1 MAMNTFLFENEEE
14 KKYALACL
22 AFSKSLNLIDDDSL
36 EGVKKRCDAENEK
49 RKAQLENGET
59 VYGLTHFS
67 YPAFLNFELTRLKLD
82 FVGESEKVK
91 KAYNFTEIT
100 RKQMKAYYKEN
111 KDLFTRYNNDRFF
124 FFEVKTVIYKKIHR
138 LPHAPFPPSGTLCR
152 STSVRY
158 YSSSQV
164 SLFDVVCIICTFFWF
179 VNSFL
184 KICFISLTY

>member
-1 MAMNTFLFENEEE
+1 MNTFLFENEEE

-91 KAYNFTEIT
+91 KAYNFT
-100 RKQMKAYYKEN
+100 
-111 KDLFTRYNNDRFF
+111 
-124 FFEVKTVIYKKIHR
+124 
-138 LPHAPFPPSGTLCR
+138 
-152 STSVRY
+152 
-158 YSSSQV
+158 
-164 SLFDVVCIICTFFWF
+164 
-179 VNSFL
+179 
-184 KICFISLTY
+184 

>member
-1 MAMNTFLFENEEE
+1 MNTFLFENEEE

-124 FFEVKTVIYKKIHR
+124 FFEVQTVIYTKIR
-138 LPHAPFPPSGTLCR
+138 EAQYDEEINNILCK
-152 STSVRY
+152 
-158 YSSSQV
+158 
-164 SLFDVVCIICTFFWF
+164 LA
-179 VNSFL
+179 
-184 KICFISLTY
+184 

>member
-1 MAMNTFLFENEEE
+1 MNTFLFENEEE

-82 FVGESEKVK
+82 FVGESEKVR
-91 KAYNFTEIT
+91 
-100 RKQMKAYYKEN
+100 RKPAPDSVAEAMSLLGSTKEETLYVGDSEVDIATAKN
-111 KDLFTRYNNDRFF
+111 AGIDCLSVSWGFRTGEQLIASGATDIIDR
-124 FFEVKTVIYKKIHR
+124 
-138 LPHAPFPPSGTLCR
+138 PS
-152 STSVRY
+152 
-158 YSSSQV
+158 Q
-164 SLFDVVCIICTFFWF
+164 IAA
-179 VNSFL
+179 FL
-184 KICFISLTY
+184 GL

>member
-1 MAMNTFLFENEEE
+1 MNTFLFENEEE

-111 KDLFTRYNNDRFF
+111 KDLFTRYNNDRF
-124 FFEVKTVIYKKIHR
+124 
-138 LPHAPFPPSGTLCR
+138 A
-152 STSVRY
+152 
-158 YSSSQV
+158 
-164 SLFDVVCIICTFFWF
+164 
-179 VNSFL
+179 
-184 KICFISLTY
+184 